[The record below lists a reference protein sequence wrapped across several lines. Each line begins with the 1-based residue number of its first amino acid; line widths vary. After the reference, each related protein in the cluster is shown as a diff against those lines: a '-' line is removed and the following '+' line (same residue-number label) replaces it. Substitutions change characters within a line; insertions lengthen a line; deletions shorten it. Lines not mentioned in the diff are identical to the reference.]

1 MVSSK
6 GKRSTDL
13 GVLQTEAENAAKVLK
28 GARTAAANA
37 KAAMERAEEIHAIAQ
52 KALTIGME
60 QVKAATKA

>member
-1 MVSSK
+1 MASK
-6 GKRSTDL
+6 HNKSTDL
-13 GVLQTEAENAAKVLK
+13 GVLQTEAENTAKVLK

-37 KAAMERAEEIHAIAQ
+37 KAAEARAEEAYGVAQ